1 MALSEGR
8 IHTAVVL
15 QGGGA
20 LGAYGGALVTTPWK
34 ATSTYDTTPLRRTLA
49 EMLDLDLTVQHVVAS
64 GSLPRGSP

>member
-49 EMLDLDLTVQHVVAS
+49 EMLDLD
-64 GSLPRGSP
+64 

>member
-1 MALSEGR
+1 MALCEGR

-20 LGAYGGALVTTPWK
+20 LGAYEGALNDAVEG
-34 ATSTYDTTPLRRTLA
+34 DEHLRHDPLRRTLA
-49 EMLDLDLTVQHVVAS
+49 EMLDLDLTVEHVVAS